1 MATLNLKPTHKPVK
15 AYYESLDQ
23 FERLGVTHE
32 TAVRSAFQA
41 LLESCGKQ
49 FKWTLVPERSISLGR
64 NRRIVIDGAL
74 IDDFNLT
81 HGHWE
86 AKDIHDD
93 LPTEVQRKFA
103 AGYPDDNI
111 LFQTPKQAILCQN
124 DKHVLDADLT
134 DPTQLI
140 ETLQPF
146 FSYRPQEITEWEEA
160 VAQFKDR
167 VPDIGRGLAKLIQKE
182 RQTNRQFTAAFVDF
196 YDKCRQFINPNLS
209 EAAVEEMLIQHL
221 LTERIFRTV
230 FNNPDFTRRNVIANE
245 IEKVIDAL
253 TSQSFSRRD
262 FLESLNRFYSTIERT
277 AETISDFSQK
287 QHFLNTVY
295 EQFFQGFSVEVA
307 DTHGIVYTPQPI
319 VDFMVKSVEHILKTE
334 FDRSL
339 SDSGVHIIDP
349 FVGTGNFIV
358 RTMREIRRTALQD
371 KYTTELHCNEVMLLP
386 YYIAS
391 MNIEHD
397 FYEATGYY
405 QPFEGLCLVDAFELV
420 EDQQL
425 ALFTAEN
432 TARVERQKETD
443 MFVIIGNPPYNVGQ
457 VNENDNNKNRQYETM
472 DMRVAKT
479 YAKDSKAT
487 LKNKLSDPYV
497 KAIRWASDRIGEEGV
512 VAFVTNNGFL
522 DGVAF
527 DGMRK
532 HLVGDFDVIYVLDL
546 SGNVCKNPK
555 LSGTT
560 HNVFGIQVGVSIN
573 FLWLIMDFGE
583 VFPECL

>member
-1 MATLNLKPTHKPVK
+1 MPTLNLKPTHKPVK

-32 TAVRSAFQA
+32 TAVRSAFQS

-49 FKWTLVPERSISLGR
+49 FKWTLVPEHSISLGR

-93 LPTEVQRKFA
+93 LPTEVQRKFET
-103 AGYPDDNI
+103 GYPGDNI
-111 LFQTPKQAILCQN
+111 LFQTPKQAILWQN

-140 ETLQPF
+140 ETLQTF

-196 YDKCRQFINPNLS
+196 YDKCRQSINPNLS

-262 FLESLNRFYSTIERT
+262 FLETLNRFYSTIERT
-277 AETISDFSQK
+277 AATISDFSQK

-319 VDFMVKSVEHILKTE
+319 VDFMVKSVEHILRSCLKT
-334 FDRSL
+334 L
-339 SDSGVHIIDP
+339 
-349 FVGTGNFIV
+349 N
-358 RTMREIRRTALQD
+358 
-371 KYTTELHCNEVMLLP
+371 
-386 YYIAS
+386 
-391 MNIEHD
+391 
-397 FYEATGYY
+397 
-405 QPFEGLCLVDAFELV
+405 
-420 EDQQL
+420 
-425 ALFTAEN
+425 
-432 TARVERQKETD
+432 
-443 MFVIIGNPPYNVGQ
+443 
-457 VNENDNNKNRQYETM
+457 
-472 DMRVAKT
+472 
-479 YAKDSKAT
+479 
-487 LKNKLSDPYV
+487 
-497 KAIRWASDRIGEEGV
+497 V
-512 VAFVTNNGFL
+512 VA
-522 DGVAF
+522 
-527 DGMRK
+527 
-532 HLVGDFDVIYVLDL
+532 I
-546 SGNVCKNPK
+546 
-555 LSGTT
+555 
-560 HNVFGIQVGVSIN
+560 
-573 FLWLIMDFGE
+573 
-583 VFPECL
+583 